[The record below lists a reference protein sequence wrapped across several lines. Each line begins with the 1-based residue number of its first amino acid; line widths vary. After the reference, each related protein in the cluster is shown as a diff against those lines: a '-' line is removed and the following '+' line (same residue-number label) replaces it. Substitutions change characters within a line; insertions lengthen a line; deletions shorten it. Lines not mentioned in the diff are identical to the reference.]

1 MTSTAT
7 TATVIRF
14 PRSTDNGLWAALAAR
29 LVDHSAAGSRLA
41 GPSGLGQPIS
51 LPDEPLTA
59 A

>member
-7 TATVIRF
+7 TAMVLRF
-14 PRSTDNGLWAALAAR
+14 PRSTDNGLWAALVAR
-29 LVDHSAAGSRLA
+29 LVDSSAAGSRLA

-51 LPDEPLTA
+51 LPVEPSTA